1 MKARLARVGNNLYD
15 LGTSNTSFLQVAE
28 DLKTLGIKNWFFM
41 LQLYD
46 PTLVTVD
53 PFAIDQKTG
62 HTSLTQDQIA
72 RVVNECV
79 RNPWYFLREISRIPD
94 QGGTAVPYKANR
106 GNIAQAYCILH
117 GYDSMILLQNF

>member
-15 LGTSNTSFLQVAE
+15 LGTSNTTFLQVAE

-53 PFAIDQKTG
+53 PFAVDPKTK
-62 HTSLTQDQIA
+62 HTS
-72 RVVNECV
+72 
-79 RNPWYFLREISRIPD
+79 
-94 QGGTAVPYKANR
+94 
-106 GNIAQAYCILH
+106 
-117 GYDSMILLQNF
+117 